1 MDLLVLLDRLDDA
14 HAELR
19 IGPGGNVALY
29 APDHIRLDITIRA
42 AIRQHHSALLAHI
55 KGARTGHAL
64 GFCTVCNAVSLTHY
78 QPASKYP
85 ACRITP
91 GCEGRHAIRD
101 PDVVRLAAA
110 AAPARPK
117 QTKPPTTATSRRL
130 LGPWPADP
138 WARPST
144 TPSRP

>member
-1 MDLLVLLDRLDDA
+1 MDLLALLDRLDDA

-19 IGPGGNVALY
+19 IGRSGNIALF
-29 APDHIRLDITIRA
+29 APDSIRLNITIRA
-42 AIRQHHSALLAHI
+42 AIRQHHKVLHAHVE
-55 KGARTGHAL
+55 GQRTGHAL

-85 ACRITP
+85 PCRMTP
-91 GCEGRHAIRD
+91 ECEGRHEIRAT
-101 PDVVRLAAA
+101 DVERLVAV

-117 QTKPPTTATSRRL
+117 QPKPPKRPPERRL

-138 WARPST
+138 WRCHP
-144 TPSRP
+144 

>member
-1 MDLLVLLDRLDDA
+1 MDLLVLLDRLGDA

-19 IGPGGNVALY
+19 IGPRGHVALY
-29 APDHIRLDITIRA
+29 APDHVRLDITIRA
-42 AIRQHHSALLAHI
+42 AIRQHHSVLLAHI

-64 GFCTVCNAVSLTHY
+64 GFCTICNAVSLTHY

-91 GCEGRHAIRD
+91 GCEGRHAIRNAD
-101 PDVVRLAAA
+101 LRRLTAAV
-110 AAPARPK
+110 APARPK
-117 QTKPPTTATSRRL
+117 QTQPPTPAPTRRL

-138 WARPST
+138 WARPT
-144 TPSRP
+144 TRTSEP